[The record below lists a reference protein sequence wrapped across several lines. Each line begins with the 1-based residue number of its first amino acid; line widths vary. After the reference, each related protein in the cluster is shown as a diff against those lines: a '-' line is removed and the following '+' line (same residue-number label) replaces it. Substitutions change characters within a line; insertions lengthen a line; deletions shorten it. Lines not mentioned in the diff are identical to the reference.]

1 MKKIKMIILLVLLSL
16 PMVVNADMAAP
27 MSSYNVRVSNVNG
40 TDIYK
45 YNQNTQKYE
54 KTGEKAN
61 YDEIYFVN
69 YENIINNELYGF
81 SKKVDLEN
89 DPKGENSELVYIK
102 LSDTMPLEIELE
114 DLKKET
120 KLKYYVFDNT
130 NYLYKGPST
139 IYGKVEPEIA
149 LEIGIT
155 IEVEYYDDMWA
166 YVEYKGVKGWVYTYT
181 FANKY
186 GNLIENSGMVRIYD
200 NKSTDIFALKDL
212 ELYSSPKEDKK
223 LGKIIPKNTKLEQ
236 LYSYTLIGNEG
247 FINNYYVEYNGVKGW
262 IRTEYGRTIFNKKE
276 NTEKAIINI
285 GYNYFSDNNMSGI
298 KNQDGVK
305 LYSDYNDENS
315 VIATIPYEGKINIL
329 YEISMPHGTAAYRV
343 KYNELEGWIRAE
355 GAGQFF
361 HYDENGNLKE
371 ENVTNPNQ
379 NIIGNVIEGDM
390 EEDNDEVLEKE
401 TSINEKIIYY
411 ICGTVV
417 VCLTAF
423 VTILLVNKKRK
434 LKNAV
439 K

>member
-1 MKKIKMIILLVLLSL
+1 MKKIKMIILTILLCI
-16 PMVVNADMAAP
+16 PMVVKADMGAP
-27 MSSYNVRVSNVNG
+27 MSTYEARISNVNG
-40 TDIYK
+40 ADIYE
-45 YNQNTQKYE
+45 YNQNSQKYE
-54 KTGEKAN
+54 KTDKKLN
-61 YDEIYFVN
+61 YDEVYYIQ
-69 YENIINNELYGF
+69 YEQIINNELFGCAVT
-81 SKKVDLEN
+81 KDEN
-89 DPKGENSELVYIK
+89 GNFKGYYYIK
-102 LSDTMPLEIELE
+102 LSDVKPLEVKLE
-114 DLKKET
+114 DYKKE
-120 KLKYYVFDNT
+120 KVKYYVFDDS

-139 IYGKVEPEIA
+139 LYGKVQPEIA
-149 LEIGIT
+149 LEKGTI
-155 IEVEYYDDMWA
+155 IEVEYYDELWA

-355 GAGQFF
+355 GSGQFF

-401 TSINEKIIYY
+401 TLINEKIIYY

-434 LKNAV
+434 LKNAD